1 MFNATHT
8 TQDTE
13 AEMAKVVFMAGAAGA
28 GKSYIRS
35 RTEDLRDLEV
45 VDADQFKAAHPDY
58 DPKNP
63 GALHAWSSQMA
74 REAYVAKLNGTD
86 SFIYDGTG
94 TNAEKYVAMIREA
107 HAAGFRTEIVYVEVS
122 RETSLER
129 NAARERNVPEYIVNE
144 QHDLLPTS
152 IEIISREA
160 GEFRTINNDA

>member
-1 MFNATHT
+1 
-8 TQDTE
+8 
-13 AEMAKVVFMAGAAGA
+13 MAKVVFMAGAAGA

-35 RTEDLRDLEV
+35 KTADLATLEV

-63 GALHAWSSQMA
+63 GALHAWSSEMA
-74 REAYVAKLNGTD
+74 REAYKRNLTGTE

-107 HAAGFRTEIVYVEVS
+107 RAAGFTTEIVYVEVS
-122 RETSLER
+122 RETSLRR

-144 QHDLLPTS
+144 QHDLIPTS
-152 IEIISREA
+152 IELISREA
-160 GEFRTINNDA
+160 DAMRQINND